1 MSNLTEFLIAH
12 QQSLGLSYTPVMT
25 LYMFAV
31 ISPVWSA
38 YLLVCSLLSLAPTGR
53 YPKLSPACLYVR
65 LTADALLNPCS
76 LVLYW
81 YIIPYYFAQSD
92 NLFYFFYQNSA
103 AYLSIRPVAYFVVVF
118 LFYMSWYWVNMMLYK
133 RIKPGIDFN
142 KEYLM
147 TFYSPSRVFGSAGL
161 LIVMFDFDVH
171 VAYLLWCNVAIG
183 VLISLLRYVLSL
195 RHAYNTSSFL
205 MTSR

>member
-12 QQSLGLSYTPVMT
+12 QQSLGLMYTPVMT
-25 LYMFAV
+25 LYMFAI

-38 YLLVCSLLSLAPTGR
+38 YLLVCSFLSLAPTAR
-53 YPKLSPACLYVR
+53 YPRLADVCLYIR
-65 LTADALLNPCS
+65 LSSDALLNPCS

-81 YIIPYYFAQSD
+81 YFLPYYFAQSD
-92 NLFYFFYQNSA
+92 NLFYFFYQNRSGA
-103 AYLSIRPVAYFVVVF
+103 LSIKPLVYFTVVF
-118 LFYMSWYWVNMMLYK
+118 VLYMLLYWVNTTIYK

-147 TFYSPSRVFGSAGL
+147 TFYSPSRLFGSAGL
-161 LIVMFDFDVH
+161 LIVLFDFDVH
-171 VAYLLWCNVAIG
+171 IAYLLWCNIYIG
-183 VLISLLRYVLSL
+183 VVISVVRYALSL